1 MKQQF
6 ITSLKNGQVSFLE
19 NEKAFEAL
27 ADDLFEPYNTILVSL
42 EQHQHRWSEDY
53 FNQKAMDLDFNFS
66 KELVQH
72 LINVKK
78 YLQEQGILKPLIQT
92 NSQTELEQPKEP
104 NTIQSTYSTTSKSQA
119 ERKEEHFIKPDLL
132 NFQPNEK
139 LINLLSEGN
148 LSKIR
153 SYLMLVLNNRR
164 MDLEDVFKSI
174 WYVYQHKPDVFEQ
187 DDESVFIQNMDKNEA
202 NWNVDYF
209 NLQQVY
215 LNKNFTLA
223 RLLHLANVRE
233 TLMKKGDSNFQ
244 QIVVE
249 KAQEQV
255 RVEPR
260 LQTSTTSNSSSS
272 RSYTTRQEPPK
283 QEQPQPRYQQPR
295 QDVPKYNEPENDNGF
310 IKTVAMIGG
319 AVLAL
324 AVALFAI
331 FK

>member
-1 MKQQF
+1 MKKQF
-6 ITSLKNGQVSFLE
+6 ITSLKNGQISFLE
-19 NEKAFEAL
+19 NEKAFSAL
-27 ADDLFEPYNTILVSL
+27 AHDLFEPYNGIMVSL

-78 YLQEQGILKPLIQT
+78 YLQEQGVLKPLVQPS
-92 NSQTELEQPKEP
+92 SQPAIFEQPKEVETVTP
-104 NTIQSTYSTTSKSQA
+104 TYSGAHKSQA
-119 ERKEEHFIKPDLL
+119 VKKEENIAKPDLL
-132 NFQPNEK
+132 NFKPNEK
-139 LINLLSEGN
+139 LTNFLSEGN

-153 SYLMLVLNNRR
+153 TYLMSMLNNRR
-164 MDLEDVFKSI
+164 MDLEEVFKSI
-174 WYVYQHKPDVFEQ
+174 WYVHQYKPSVFEQ
-187 DDESVFIQNMDKNEA
+187 AEESAFVQNMDKNEA

-209 NLQQVY
+209 NQQQVY
-215 LNKNFTLA
+215 LNKNFSLA

-260 LQTSTTSNSSSS
+260 QQASTTSSSSS
-272 RSYTTRQEPPK
+272 YRSYTTRQEPQK
-283 QEQPQPRYQQPR
+283 QEQPCYEQPSKDTLQN
-295 QDVPKYNEPENDNGF
+295 NEPEHDNGF

>member
-6 ITSLKNGQVSFLE
+6 ITSLKNGQVPFLE
-19 NEKAFEAL
+19 NEKAFSDL
-27 ADDLFEPYNTILVSL
+27 ADDLFEPYNEIMVSL

-53 FNQKAMDLDFNFS
+53 FNQKTMDLDFNFS

-78 YLQEQGILKPLIQT
+78 HLQEQGILKPLVQAS
-92 NSQTELEQPKEP
+92 SQPATFELPKEVETVTP
-104 NTIQSTYSTTSKSQA
+104 TYSVAHKSQA
-119 ERKEEHFIKPDLL
+119 VKKEDNIAKPDLL
-132 NFQPNEK
+132 NFKPNEK
-139 LINLLSEGN
+139 LTNFLSEGN

-153 SYLMLVLNNRR
+153 TYLMSMLNNRR
-164 MDLEDVFKSI
+164 MDLEEVFKSI
-174 WYVYQHKPDVFEQ
+174 WYVHQYKPSVFEQ
-187 DDESVFIQNMDKNEA
+187 AEESAFVQNMDKNEA

-209 NLQQVY
+209 NQQQVY
-215 LNKNFTLA
+215 LNKNFSLA

-244 QIVVE
+244 QIIVE

-255 RVEPR
+255 RAEPR
-260 LQTSTTSNSSSS
+260 QQTSTTSSSSSS

-283 QEQPQPRYQQPR
+283 QEQPCYEQPSKDTLQH
-295 QDVPKYNEPENDNGF
+295 NEPEHDNGF

>member
-6 ITSLKNGQVSFLE
+6 ITSLKNGQVPFLE
-19 NEKAFEAL
+19 NEKAFSDL
-27 ADDLFEPYNTILVSL
+27 ADDLFEPYNEIMVSL

-53 FNQKAMDLDFNFS
+53 FNQKTMDLDFNFS

-78 YLQEQGILKPLIQT
+78 YLQEQGILKPLVQAS
-92 NSQTELEQPKEP
+92 SQPATFEQPKEVE
-104 NTIQSTYSTTSKSQA
+104 TVTLTYSVAHKSQA
-119 ERKEEHFIKPDLL
+119 VKKEENIAKPDLL
-132 NFQPNEK
+132 NFKPNEK
-139 LINLLSEGN
+139 LTNFLSEGN

-153 SYLMLVLNNRR
+153 TYLMSMLNNRR
-164 MDLEDVFKSI
+164 MDLEEVFKSI
-174 WYVYQHKPDVFEQ
+174 WYVHQYKPSVFEQ
-187 DDESVFIQNMDKNEA
+187 AEESAFVQDMDKNEA

-209 NLQQVY
+209 NQQQVY
-215 LNKNFTLA
+215 LNKNFSLA

-244 QIVVE
+244 QIIVE
-249 KAQEQV
+249 KAQEQDH
-255 RVEPR
+255 VETR
-260 LQTSTTSNSSSS
+260 QQTSTTSSSSSS

-283 QEQPQPRYQQPR
+283 QEQPCHEQPSKDTLRH
-295 QDVPKYNEPENDNGF
+295 NEPEHDNGF
-310 IKTVAMIGG
+310 IKTVVMIGG

-324 AVALFAI
+324 AAALFAI

>member
-6 ITSLKNGQVSFLE
+6 ITSLKNGQVPFLE
-19 NEKAFEAL
+19 NEKAFSAL
-27 ADDLFEPYNTILVSL
+27 ADDLFEPYNEILVSL

-72 LINVKK
+72 LIKVKK
-78 YLQEQGILKPLIQT
+78 YLQEQGILKPLIQAS
-92 NSQTELEQPKEP
+92 SQAATFEQPKEVKTVIP
-104 NTIQSTYSTTSKSQA
+104 IYSVSHKSQA
-119 ERKEEHFIKPDLL
+119 VKKEENIAKPDLL
-132 NFQPNEK
+132 NFKPNEK
-139 LINLLSEGN
+139 LANFLSEGN

-153 SYLMLVLNNRR
+153 TYLMSMLNNRR
-164 MDLEDVFKSI
+164 MDLEEVFKSI
-174 WYVYQHKPDVFEQ
+174 WYVHQYKPSVFEQ
-187 DDESVFIQNMDKNEA
+187 AEESAFVQDMDKNET

-209 NLQQVY
+209 NQQQVY
-215 LNKNFTLA
+215 LNKNFSLA

-244 QIVVE
+244 QIIVG
-249 KAQEQV
+249 KATEQS
-255 RVEPR
+255 RKR
-260 LQTSTTSNSSSS
+260 DNLTSSSS
-272 RSYTTRQEPPK
+272 DSYSSTTRQEPPK
-283 QEQPQPRYQQPR
+283 QEQPRYQQPR
-295 QDVPKYNEPENDNGF
+295 QDAPKYNEPENDNGF

-319 AVLAL
+319 AVLVL

>member
-6 ITSLKNGQVSFLE
+6 ITSLKNGQVPFLE
-19 NEKAFEAL
+19 NEKAFSAL
-27 ADDLFEPYNTILVSL
+27 ADDLFEPYNEIMVSL

-72 LINVKK
+72 LIKVKK
-78 YLQEQGILKPLIQT
+78 HLQEQGILKPLVQASNQPAT
-92 NSQTELEQPKEP
+92 FEQPKEVETVTP
-104 NTIQSTYSTTSKSQA
+104 IYSVAHKSQA
-119 ERKEEHFIKPDLL
+119 VKKEENIAKPDLL
-132 NFQPNEK
+132 NFKPNEK
-139 LINLLSEGN
+139 LTNFLSEGN

-153 SYLMLVLNNRR
+153 TYLMSMLNNRR
-164 MDLEDVFKSI
+164 MDLEEVFKSI
-174 WYVYQHKPDVFEQ
+174 WYVHQYKPSVFEQ
-187 DDESVFIQNMDKNEA
+187 AEESAFIQDIDKNEE

-209 NLQQVY
+209 NQQQVY
-215 LNKNFTLA
+215 LNKNFSLA

-233 TLMKKGDSNFQ
+233 TLMKKGDRNFQ
-244 QIVVE
+244 QIIVE

-260 LQTSTTSNSSSS
+260 QQTSTTSSSSSS

-283 QEQPQPRYQQPR
+283 QEQPRYQQPR

-319 AVLAL
+319 AVLVL

>member
-6 ITSLKNGQVSFLE
+6 VTSLKNGQVAFLE
-19 NEKAFEAL
+19 NEKAFFTL
-27 ADDLFEPYNTILVSL
+27 TDDLFEPYNEPWVSI

-53 FNQKAMDLDFNFS
+53 FNKKAMDLDFSFS

-78 YLQEQGILKPLIQT
+78 YLQEQGVFKPLVQS
-92 NSQTELEQPKEP
+92 NSQATLEQPKKVE
-104 NTIQSTYSTTSKSQA
+104 TITPTYSATIKSQA
-119 ERKEEHFIKPDLL
+119 VKKDDYVAKPDLL
-132 NFQPNEK
+132 NFKPNEK
-139 LINLLSEGN
+139 LTNFLTEGN

-153 SYLMLVLNNRR
+153 TYLMSMLNNRR
-164 MDLEDVFKSI
+164 MDLEEVFKSI
-174 WYVYQHKPDVFEQ
+174 WYVNQHKPSVFEQ
-187 DDESVFIQNMDKNEA
+187 AEESVFVQNMDKNEA

-209 NLQQVY
+209 NQQQVY
-215 LNKNFTLA
+215 LNKNFSLA

-233 TLMKKGDSNFQ
+233 TLMKKGDSHFQ

-249 KAQEQV
+249 KEQP

-260 LQTSTTSNSSSS
+260 EQVGSSSS
-272 RSYTTRQEPPK
+272 AVRSYTTKLEPQK
-283 QEQPQPRYQQPR
+283 QEQPR
-295 QDVPKYNEPENDNGF
+295 QETHQRDKSENDNGF
-310 IKTVAMIGG
+310 IKTVTMIGG

-324 AVALFAI
+324 AAVLFSI

>member
-6 ITSLKNGQVSFLE
+6 ITSLKNGQVPFLE
-19 NEKAFEAL
+19 NQKAFAVL
-27 ADDLFEPYNTILVSL
+27 ADDLFEPYNEILVSL

-78 YLQEQGILKPLIQT
+78 HLQEQGILKPLVQT
-92 NSQTELEQPKEP
+92 SSQAATLELPKEVETVIP
-104 NTIQSTYSTTSKSQA
+104 TYSVTHKSQVA
-119 ERKEEHFIKPDLL
+119 KKEENIAKPDLL
-132 NFQPNEK
+132 NFKPNEK
-139 LINLLSEGN
+139 LANFLSEGN

-153 SYLMLVLNNRR
+153 TYLMSMLNNRR
-164 MDLEDVFKSI
+164 MDLEEVFKSI
-174 WYVYQHKPDVFEQ
+174 WYVHQYKPSVFEQ
-187 DDESVFIQNMDKNEA
+187 AEESAFVQDMDKNEA

-209 NLQQVY
+209 NQQQVY
-215 LNKNFTLA
+215 LNKNFSLA

-260 LQTSTTSNSSSS
+260 QQTSTTSSSSSS
-272 RSYTTRQEPPK
+272 RSSTTRQESLE
-283 QEQPQPRYQQPR
+283 QEQRRYDQPCQEA
-295 QDVPKYNEPENDNGF
+295 PKHNEPEHDNGF
-310 IKTVAMIGG
+310 IKTVVMIGG

-324 AVALFAI
+324 AAVLFAV

>member
-6 ITSLKNGQVSFLE
+6 ITSLKNGQVPFLE
-19 NEKAFEAL
+19 NEKAFDDL
-27 ADDLFEPYNTILVSL
+27 ADDLFEPYNEILVSL

-92 NSQTELEQPKEP
+92 NSHTELEQPKESH
-104 NTIQSTYSTTSKSQA
+104 TIKSTYSTTRKSQA
-119 ERKEEHFIKPDLL
+119 ERKEVHFIKPDLL

-139 LINLLSEGN
+139 LINLLSEGD

-164 MDLEDVFKSI
+164 MDLEEVFKSI

-244 QIVVE
+244 QIVVG
-249 KAQEQV
+249 KATEQS
-255 RVEPR
+255 RKR
-260 LQTSTTSNSSSS
+260 DNLTSSSS
-272 RSYTTRQEPPK
+272 DSYSSTTRQEPPK
-283 QEQPQPRYQQPR
+283 QEQPRYQQPR
-295 QDVPKYNEPENDNGF
+295 QDAPKYNEPENDNGF

-319 AVLAL
+319 AILAL